1 MPMLNDN
8 SKERF
13 EQSVSEPYS
22 PSRPSTGSGPE
33 TDATLRIAHAL
44 EYIAAQLGQINSKF
58 DKLTGRMD
66 GGEF

>member
-1 MPMLNDN
+1 MPMLNDT

-13 EQSVSEPYS
+13 AQTVSEPYS
-22 PSRPSTGSGPE
+22 PSHPATGSGLE
-33 TDATLRIAHAL
+33 ADATLRIAHAL
-44 EYIAAQLGQINSKF
+44 EYIAAQLGQINLKF